1 MAAIL
6 DFSHKKK
13 SAHFSKG
20 CPLEI
25 EQGDHIDRKY
35 AGQPKIAERVDV
47 GPLAPGLIVLS

>member
-35 AGQPKIAERVDV
+35 AGQPKIAERVDL
-47 GPLAPGLIVLS
+47 GPLAPGL